1 MSQKVSEPTV
11 HVLGLIWSTSA
22 QAELMSLQIEMILV
36 NGDNQVV

>member
-1 MSQKVSEPTV
+1 MSQKVSERMV

-22 QAELMSLQIEMILV
+22 QAESMSLQIEMFLV